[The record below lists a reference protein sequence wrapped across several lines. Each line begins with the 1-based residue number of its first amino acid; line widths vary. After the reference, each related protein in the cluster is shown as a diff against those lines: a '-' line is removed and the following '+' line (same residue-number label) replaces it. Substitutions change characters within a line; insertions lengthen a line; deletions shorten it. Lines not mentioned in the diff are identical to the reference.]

1 VSDWTEK
8 TAVVTGP
15 TSGIGAAVVAKLLS
29 RGANVVALARDEAKV
44 RALEARSGARLHG
57 VVADL
62 ADARARDAAIAEVLS
77 KHPRID
83 VFVNNAAECVYASP
97 LDYPVDE
104 LRRLFEI
111 NVFAGLALLQA
122 FAGRMEKGAHVVN
135 VSSVTARMLP
145 NPKFGAYGITKT
157 ALDGLSEALRLELDP
172 KGIKVT
178 SIVPGLVDT
187 PIYDKVDGFGRTLT
201 KIREQLPTWLSAE
214 DVADSVLWALE
225 RPPHVAIA
233 EIVILPRGQSR

>member
-1 VSDWTEK
+1 MSVLAGK

-15 TSGIGAAVVAKLLS
+15 TSGIGAAVVQKLVS
-29 RGANVVALARDEAKV
+29 RGAQVVALARDAEKLAE
-44 RALEARSGARLHG
+44 LEARSEGRVHG

-62 ADARARDAAIAEVLS
+62 ADEKARDAAVAEILAR
-77 KHPRID
+77 HPRID
-83 VFVNNAAECVYASP
+83 VFVSNAAECVYASP
-97 LDYPVDE
+97 LDFPVE
-104 LRRLFEI
+104 RLRRLFEV
-111 NVFAGLALLQA
+111 NLFAGLALLQA
-122 FAGRMEKGAHVVN
+122 FIARMQKGAHVVH

-187 PIYDKVDGFGRTLT
+187 PIYDKVEGFGRALA
-201 KIREQLPTWLSAE
+201 KIRETLPTWLSPD

-225 RPPHVAIA
+225 RPEHVSIA
-233 EIVILPRGQSR
+233 EIVILPRGQAR

>member
-1 VSDWTEK
+1 MSDWASK

-15 TSGIGAAVVAKLLS
+15 TSGIGAAVVAKLVA
-29 RGANVVALARDEAKV
+29 RGARVVALARDEAKL
-44 RALEARSGARLHG
+44 RDLEARSEGRLHG

-62 ADARARDAAIAEVLS
+62 ADERARDAAIAEVLS
-77 KHPRID
+77 KHARID

-97 LDYPVDE
+97 LDFPVDK

-111 NVFAGLALLQA
+111 NVLAGLSLLQA
-122 FAGRMEKGAHVVN
+122 FTARMEKGAHVVN
-135 VSSVTARMLP
+135 ISSVTARMLP
-145 NPKFGAYGITKT
+145 NPKFGAYGVTKT

-187 PIYDKVDGFGRTLT
+187 PIYDKVDGFGRTLS
-201 KIREQLPTWLSAE
+201 KIREGLPIWLSPD

-225 RPPHVAIA
+225 RPEHVAIA
-233 EIVILPRGQSR
+233 EIVILPRGQAR